1 VPPSSSTSSSSG
13 SAAGRS
19 AAREL
24 WKLVRNGLLLL
35 VLLFVLDRA
44 LGALAEH
51 WFLKT
56 RDGDTGETT
65 NALLE
70 SRSAVVVFGDSRA
83 ESHYVPAKISA
94 ALKTSAF
101 NAGFKGSNTIYDF
114 GLQQLI
120 FDHYTPR
127 LIVLDFS
134 AYSLMKTHDNPY
146 NRLEPLYPYWRDP
159 AVWRVIDSGDWK
171 QRLTFFSRLYP
182 YNSKIHSIVMFNVM
196 AHRPHAADG
205 YEPQFGVMGDQPL
218 EPLDRRPVAYSDDLT
233 AYLERFLVSAH
244 DHGVPVV
251 IVQSPRHAAGSF
263 VLPPQIKQRV
273 DEFAIPVIDFDT
285 ARYPQFADHRLYRDP
300 SHLNDSGAEQFSEL
314 LGAKLCEIYC
324 AALQQPRATAAR

>member
-1 VPPSSSTSSSSG
+1 MPPSSSTSSSSG
-13 SAAGRS
+13 STSGGR
-19 AAREL
+19 AL
-24 WKLVRNGLLLL
+24 WRLLRNGLLLL

-70 SRSAVVVFGDSRA
+70 NESAVVVFGDSRA

-94 ALKTSAF
+94 ALKASAF
-101 NAGFKGSNTIYDF
+101 NAGFKGSNTIYEF

-127 LIVLDFS
+127 LIILDFS

-159 AVWRVIDSGDWK
+159 GVWQVIDSGDWK
-171 QRLTFFSRLYP
+171 SRLTFFSRLYP
-182 YNSKIHSIVMFNVM
+182 YNSKIHSIVMFNFM

-205 YEPQFGVMGDQPL
+205 YEPQFGVMGDGPL
-218 EPLDRRPVAYSDDLT
+218 EPLDRRPVTYNDDLT

-263 VLPPQIKQRV
+263 AVPAQIQRRI
-273 DEFAIPVIDFDT
+273 DEFAIPVIDFDI

-300 SHLNDSGAEQFSEL
+300 SHLNDNGAEQFSEL
-314 LGAKLCEIYC
+314 LGARLCEMYC
-324 AALQQPRATAAR
+324 DALQQPRATVAR

>member
-1 VPPSSSTSSSSG
+1 MPLSSPSYGSG
-13 SAAGRS
+13 ARGGAGTGARS
-19 AAREL
+19 L
-24 WKLVRNGLLLL
+24 WQLLRNGLLLL

-70 SRSAVVVFGDSRA
+70 NKSAVVVFGDSRA

-94 ALKTSAF
+94 ALGTSAF

-120 FDHYTPR
+120 FGRYTPR
-127 LIVLDFS
+127 LIILDFS
-134 AYSLMKTHDNPY
+134 AYSLMKTRDNPY
-146 NRLEPLYPYWRDP
+146 NRLEPLYPYGR
-159 AVWRVIDSGDWK
+159 ARGVWRVIASGDWK
-171 QRLTFFSRLYP
+171 QRLTFVSRLYP
-182 YNSKIHSIVMFNVM
+182 YNSKIHSIVMFNFM

-205 YEPQFGVMGDQPL
+205 YEPQFGVMGNRPL
-218 EPLDRRPVAYSDDLT
+218 EPLDRRPVTYSDDLT

-263 VLPPQIKQRV
+263 ALPAQINQRIGQ
-273 DEFAIPVIDFDT
+273 FAIPPKYFDGST
-285 ARYPQFADHRLYRDP
+285 YPQFAAHRLYRDP
-300 SHLNDSGAEQFSEL
+300 SHLNDRGAEQFSEL
-314 LGAKLCEIYC
+314 LG
-324 AALQQPRATAAR
+324 T